1 MKPSSFPVEA
11 EVVRVDK
18 NGQHQKKRLFY
29 GRFGNGTRA
38 IADPSERERYK
49 LQVWGP

>member
-1 MKPSSFPVEA
+1 MAEA
-11 EVVRVDK
+11 EVVEVDK
-18 NGQHQKKRLFY
+18 KGQHTKKTVFY

-38 IADPSERERYK
+38 IADAAQRDRYR